1 MLVFCFVVCSLFLL
15 LLVTWLHTC
24 GADEMNLTVQVITN
38 DRHGSLYASQA
49 AESYLR
55 FPTTASPCSDWLPC
69 EAEAVRAKT
78 VTLGRCANAYSCG
91 GR

>member
-1 MLVFCFVVCSLFLL
+1 M
-15 LLVTWLHTC
+15 C
-24 GADEMNLTVQVITN
+24 GADEMTLLDGMRSN
-38 DRHGSLYASQA
+38 DKGSGLYASQA

-55 FPTTASPCSDWLPC
+55 FPTTASPCSDWLLC
-69 EAEAVRAKT
+69 QAEAVQAKT